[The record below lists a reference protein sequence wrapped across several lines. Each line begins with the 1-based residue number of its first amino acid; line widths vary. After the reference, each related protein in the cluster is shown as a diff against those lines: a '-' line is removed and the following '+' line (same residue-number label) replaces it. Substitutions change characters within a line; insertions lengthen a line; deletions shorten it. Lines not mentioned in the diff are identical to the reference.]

1 MSCTGDSGGFGGE
14 TKKDNR
20 PFFKTFATL
29 AIPNI
34 TMTPG
39 LDEVQQAVNKVGC
52 RILIHYFQTNL
63 EHNILMPLKLIKFL
77 HWLWQMTLLFFIT
90 MY

>member
-1 MSCTGDSGGFGGE
+1 MVFVFNQGESGGFGGGE
-14 TKKDNR
+14 AKKDNR

-39 LDEVQQAVNKVGC
+39 LDEVQQAVNKVWLTFTC
-52 RILIHYFQTNL
+52 TFDQ
-63 EHNILMPLKLIKFL
+63 NI
-77 HWLWQMTLLFFIT
+77 
-90 MY
+90 

>member
-1 MSCTGDSGGFGGE
+1 MESIFLIKCIFFNQGESGGFGGGE
-14 TKKDNR
+14 AKKDNR

-39 LDEVQQAVNKVGC
+39 LDEVQQAVNKVRLANHTC
-52 RILIHYFQTNL
+52 TIEQN
-63 EHNILMPLKLIKFL
+63 M
-77 HWLWQMTLLFFIT
+77 
-90 MY
+90 

>member
-1 MSCTGDSGGFGGE
+1 MVYSILLGDTGGFGGE

-39 LDEVQQAVNKVGC
+39 LDEVQQTVNKVG
-52 RILIHYFQTNL
+52 
-63 EHNILMPLKLIKFL
+63 
-77 HWLWQMTLLFFIT
+77 
-90 MY
+90 

>member
-1 MSCTGDSGGFGGE
+1 MCKKCVYVFYSTVYVVYSILLGDTGGFGGE

-39 LDEVQQAVNKVGC
+39 LDEVQQTVNKVG
-52 RILIHYFQTNL
+52 
-63 EHNILMPLKLIKFL
+63 
-77 HWLWQMTLLFFIT
+77 
-90 MY
+90 